1 MSHHIDI
8 LPSHKIDTGKWNNC
22 VVNANNGLIYSRY
35 EYLQAMCDN
44 WHGVVINDYTAVVA
58 LPWRKKFGI
67 RYNYEPA
74 FIQQLGLVGNITDIN
89 IAELIF
95 SFTKYGD
102 ILFNFKNEQ
111 FAQTIHAKR
120 RTNLVIDLSVGIEE
134 IRSAYKKDL
143 VQNLKKAEKADLK
156 VVTDLSID
164 DAIKHYRSYYQDRF
178 SHITS
183 NDYNNFYQLAQDFS
197 KHDMCFTRKICNSSG
212 ELMAIGLFFKD
223 EKRIYNVMNTTTEAG
238 RRSEANHY
246 LIDSVLQEFASKNL
260 LFDFEGSDLPG
271 VKSFYEKFGAIYQ
284 PYYHWHFNKLPFPLN
299 LLKR

>member
-8 LPSHKIDTGKWNNC
+8 LPSHKIDADKWNNC
-22 VVNANNGLIYSRY
+22 IANANNGLIYSRY

-58 LPWRKKFGI
+58 LPWRKKFGF
-67 RYNYEPA
+67 RYNYEAA
-74 FIQQLGLVGNITDIN
+74 FIQQLGLIGNINDIN

-102 ILFNFKNEQ
+102 ILFNFENEQ
-111 FAQTIHAKR
+111 FAKTTHAKR
-120 RTNLVIDLSVGIEE
+120 RTNLVIDLSVGIEQ
-134 IRSAYKKDL
+134 IRLAYKKDL
-143 VQNLKKAEKADLK
+143 LQNLKKAEKADLN
-156 VVTDLSID
+156 VVTDLAID
-164 DAIKHYRSYYQDRF
+164 DAIKHYRSYYHDRF

-197 KHDMCFTRKICNSSG
+197 KQDMCFTRKICNSSG

-246 LIDSVLQEFASKNL
+246 LIDAVIKEFAGEKL

-271 VKSFYEKFGAIYQ
+271 VKSFYEKFGAIDQ
-284 PYYHWHFNKLPFPLN
+284 PYYHWHFNKLRFPLN
-299 LLKR
+299 ILKR